1 MNATLPRQ
9 DRRTTLVPDV
19 TSTHELVAAWPH
31 GPEHALLRL
40 RDERG
45 RTVAGQ
51 WFADPR
57 RADRVASETT
67 RISGPGLVGRDGPG
81 VVLQS
86 GGADRR
92 LPVLRTLADA
102 DGAVLV
108 AHRPERRAVVRRR
121 DSGGAVR
128 WSKVLRPGR
137 APDVAAALRW
147 VGTRGVPVPRV
158 EALDADAGTV
168 TTAELPGTPLHAL
181 WDSEAVRGRE
191 TEVLAA
197 VGRTVARL
205 HRLPAPPTAVRHD
218 PADELAV
225 TRRWLDLAEVHGV
238 LPVPRLALDRLLDQA
253 ATLLDAPGMEV
264 GLLHRDLHDK
274 QVVLE
279 GGEVALLDLDLLAVG
294 SPALDLANLAVH
306 VELRAHQQLLD
317 VDAAD
322 AAIAGLW
329 EGARPSQAVRRLAAG
344 YALATRLRLVA
355 VYAFRPASTETAVR
369 LLHPLHRL

>member
-1 MNATLPRQ
+1 MSATLPHQ

-19 TSTHELVAAWPH
+19 TATHELVAAWPH

-40 RDERG
+40 RDAQG

-51 WFADPR
+51 WFADPQ
-57 RADRVASETT
+57 RADRVAAETT
-67 RISGPGLVGRDGPG
+67 RTSGPGLVGRDGPG

-92 LPVLRTLADA
+92 LTALGTLAA
-102 DGAVLV
+102 EEGAALV
-108 AHRPERRAVVRRR
+108 THRPERRGVVRRR
-121 DSGGAVR
+121 DAGGTVH

-137 APDVAAALRW
+137 AGDVAAALRW

-158 EALDADAGTV
+158 EALDAEAGTV

-181 WDSEAVRGRE
+181 WDSAAVRGRE
-191 TEVLAA
+191 TEVMAA
-197 VGRTVARL
+197 VGRTVTRL
-205 HRLPAPPTAVRHD
+205 HRLPAPPVAVRHD
-218 PADELAV
+218 PAAELAV

-253 ATLLDAPGMEV
+253 AALLDSPGVEV

-306 VELRAHQQLLD
+306 VELRVHQQLLD
-317 VDAAD
+317 ADAAD
-322 AAIAGLW
+322 AAIGGLW
-329 EGARPSQAVRRLAAG
+329 EGAQPSQAVRRLIAG

-355 VYAFRPASTETAVR
+355 VYAFRPASTQAAVW
-369 LLHPLHRL
+369 LLHPLHRG